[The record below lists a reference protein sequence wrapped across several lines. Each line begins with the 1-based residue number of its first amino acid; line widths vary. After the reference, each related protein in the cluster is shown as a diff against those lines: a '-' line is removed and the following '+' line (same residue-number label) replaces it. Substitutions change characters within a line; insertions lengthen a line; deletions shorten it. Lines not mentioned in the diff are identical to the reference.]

1 MPDTNIDHLT
11 LHEKFNQLEHL
22 SRDLIQ
28 HLEKGF
34 LPKATKL
41 SLLLKKKAQED
52 DNEEEVKDITVRN
65 QVHVLLDSERYTD
78 QLYRKISA
86 YCESIDRSISE
97 IEKNI

>member
-34 LPKATKL
+34 LPKAHKL
-41 SLLLKKKAQED
+41 SLLLKDKEH
-52 DNEEEVKDITVRN
+52 EEEVKDITVRN

-78 QLYRKISA
+78 QLYRKIAA
-86 YCESIDRSISE
+86 YCESIDRSISD